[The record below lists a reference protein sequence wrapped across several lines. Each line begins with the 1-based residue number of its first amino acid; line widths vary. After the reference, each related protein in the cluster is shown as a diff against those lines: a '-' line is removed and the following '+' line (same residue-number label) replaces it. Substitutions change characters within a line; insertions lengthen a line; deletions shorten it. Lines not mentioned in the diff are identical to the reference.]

1 MIEIANFIRG
11 RNEFIDTLHGVPGT
25 FNDFHRSKS
34 ANKLSSLKS
43 SKNESEVSA
52 KKIDAALINGAAN
65 ASIEAPSKMLEIL
78 YLLGFFIPS
87 SLHIMIQIQENISL
101 QYLNT
106 FGIDAKARY
115 FIEASSDEVLQELF
129 HHTIFRNTKY
139 LILGGGSNILF
150 TKDFDGLVIKS
161 AMTGIKVTAEN
172 NGFNF
177 VRAGSGENWHSLVMH
192 CLRHEWGG
200 LENLSLIPGTVGA
213 APIQNIGAYGV
224 EIQNVI
230 ENVSGIELS
239 TGTLRTFSNSDCH
252 FNYRESIFK
261 QELKEKYFISSIT
274 LRLTKK
280 KHHLNTSYGAIQ
292 DVLKQHNIT
301 HPTIQNVSDAVIAIR
316 KSKLPD
322 PRVIGNAGS
331 FFKNPT
337 VRENDIELIKKEYP
351 SIPIYPID
359 NQNVKVAAG
368 WLIEQCGWKGKKFGN
383 IGVHPQQALVLVNY
397 GNGNGEEI
405 FQLAMKIQ
413 TSVKEKFGIT
423 LTTEVN
429 II

>member
-1 MIEIANFIRG
+1 
-11 RNEFIDTLHGVPGT
+11 
-25 FNDFHRSKS
+25 
-34 ANKLSSLKS
+34 
-43 SKNESEVSA
+43 
-52 KKIDAALINGAAN
+52 
-65 ASIEAPSKMLEIL
+65 MLGIL
-78 YLLGFFIPS
+78 YLMGFFIPS

-101 QYLNT
+101 QYFNT
-106 FGIDAKARY
+106 FGIDAKAKY
-115 FIEASSDEVLQELF
+115 FIEVSTDETLQELL
-129 HHTIFRNTKY
+129 HHTIFRNNKY

-161 AMTGIKVTAEN
+161 AMMDIAVTTEN
-172 NGFNF
+172 DDFIF
-177 VRAGSGENWHSLVMH
+177 VRAGSGENWHTLVMY
-192 CLRHEWGG
+192 CLQNEWGG
-200 LENLSLIPGTVGA
+200 VENLSLIPGTVGA

-230 ENVSGIELS
+230 ENVSGVELS
-239 TGTLRTFSNSDCH
+239 TGTLRIFTNSDCR

-280 KHHLNTSYGAIQ
+280 KHQINTSYGAIQ
-292 DVLKQHNIT
+292 DILKQQNIT
-301 HPTIQNVSDAVIAIR
+301 DPTIQDVSVAVMSIR
-316 KSKLPD
+316 QSKLPD

-337 VRENDIELIKKEYP
+337 VHEKEVKLIKKEYP
-351 SIPIYPID
+351 SIPIYPIG

-368 WLIEQCGWKGKKFGN
+368 WLIEQCGWKGKRLGN

-397 GNGNGEEI
+397 GNGKGEEI

-413 TSVKEKFGIT
+413 ASVKDKFGIT
-423 LTTEVN
+423 LAAEVN